1 MVRFYQGID
10 LRSHN
15 AMIEF
20 LVKHFRYYTANSWN
34 GSQSYACNL
43 KINRLDLSSEI
54 VDKLFD
60 MIHTQ
65 EFFYGIDELL
75 QEFNHQHGYL
85 WQASMNG
92 RNGGYL
98 VLYQGQATKSDY
110 KSFCT
115 SCGQRNYRSVQETG
129 PICGRC
135 KKPHRIDYMTA
146 PLNISVFPGR
156 GTDDN
161 ENFKDWDIND
171 IRERVRLVQEFDMLA
186 DKIVDYAIMCANNYT
201 VEDEEIFIP
210 KTRKILVPLT

>member
-10 LRSHN
+10 LRSRN

-60 MIHTQ
+60 MIQTQ

-92 RNGGYL
+92 
-98 VLYQGQATKSDY
+98 
-110 KSFCT
+110 
-115 SCGQRNYRSVQETG
+115 
-129 PICGRC
+129 
-135 KKPHRIDYMTA
+135 
-146 PLNISVFPGR
+146 
-156 GTDDN
+156 
-161 ENFKDWDIND
+161 
-171 IRERVRLVQEFDMLA
+171 
-186 DKIVDYAIMCANNYT
+186 
-201 VEDEEIFIP
+201 
-210 KTRKILVPLT
+210 